1 MEPSMGIS
9 AYYYP
14 LPSHWS
20 RGGLTPV
27 DGGRVAR
34 QSPVLASLG
43 PIGESFDKGIPT
55 YHLLS
60 TDSSVRT
67 ITRSSDNLCLQR
79 FVDCLYFEYNRPLIP
94 VIFVHT
100 LLPRWLWWPRNSSF
114 KEKKIGENTMMSTQ
128 YLESAR
134 E

>member
-34 QSPVLASLG
+34 QSPVLVSLG

-67 ITRSSDNLCLQR
+67 ITRSSDNVCLPEICSL
-79 FVDCLYFEYNRPLIP
+79 FVF
-94 VIFVHT
+94 
-100 LLPRWLWWPRNSSF
+100 
-114 KEKKIGENTMMSTQ
+114 
-128 YLESAR
+128 
-134 E
+134 